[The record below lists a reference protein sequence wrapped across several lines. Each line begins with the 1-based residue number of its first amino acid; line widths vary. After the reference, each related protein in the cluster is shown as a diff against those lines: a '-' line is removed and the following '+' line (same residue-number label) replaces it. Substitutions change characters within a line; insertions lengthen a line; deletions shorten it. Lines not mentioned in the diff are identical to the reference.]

1 MRKYYPKPFRKW
13 EEIPQEVSNKIK
25 EELLRRVGELA
36 FSKIHISTAHIFETD
51 RLNELGIPINY
62 APHTISYRICFSFS
76 NRENGIAQYTTE
88 SVFLDNGAVVVA
100 PKLPQF
106 WMWES
111 IEKKAW
117 KLKNQSEI
125 KQRLIEEFGESF
137 AEIHS
142 KFEFYPRGN
151 TFSWVFSKE
160 VGKTPQG
167 ETESQDV
174 YLDAILGDILA
185 VFYDKNR

>member
-13 EEIPQEVSNKIK
+13 DAIPVEVSRKIK
-25 EELLRRVGELA
+25 EELLRRVGEQA
-36 FSKIHISTAHIFETD
+36 FSKIYISTAHIFETD
-51 RLNELGIPINY
+51 RLNELGIPNNY
-62 APHTISYRICFSFS
+62 APHTTSYRICFSFS
-76 NRENGIAQYTTE
+76 DRENGIAQYTTE

-111 IEKKAW
+111 TEKKAW
-117 KLKNQSEI
+117 ELKNQAEI
-125 KQRLIEEFGESF
+125 RQRLIEEFGDSF
-137 AEIHS
+137 AEIQS
-142 KFEFYPRGN
+142 RFEFYPRGN

-167 ETESQDV
+167 ETKSQEV
-174 YLDAILGDILA
+174 YLDAISGDILA
-185 VFYDKNR
+185 IFFDKSR